1 MVRKAGCEY
10 TKWSKVVV
18 FSPDLFDDIYYDDEY
33 LKLYVH
39 NDEEL
44 FSFEYSENK
53 DIFIN
58 KSIKRPIRKI
68 GNIEVDD
75 GFYDLEGA
83 YGYGG
88 FYANTD
94 DGSFIKK
101 AMEKYELKCR
111 EENIIS
117 EFIRFHPFNS
127 FLDKCS
133 SFFDFNV
140 CDREVVILDLG
151 QDIISSYKKKVRS
164 IVKKS
169 LADVEVLE
177 SDNIEKFIELYK
189 STMLKNKADNF
200 YYFDKCFFD
209 KLLCLKQVKM
219 FEVKH
224 EGGVIA
230 MAFFL
235 FGKDIAHYHLS
246 ANSNESY
253 RLNSNYALLHSLFEI
268 AKKSNKKYFM
278 LGGGS
283 TASADDSLLAF
294 KKKFSLQTKGFHI
307 AGKIYNQE
315 IYDTY
320 CKMWSSQAESDAK
333 YFLKYRLDVC

>member
-1 MVRKAGCEY
+1 MVRRAGCEY
-10 TKWSKVVV
+10 TKWSKAIVLY
-18 FSPDLFDDIYYDDEY
+18 PDLFEDIYYDDEY

-39 NDEEL
+39 NDDEL

-53 DIFIN
+53 NKFIN

-68 GNIEVDD
+68 GDIEADD

-94 DGSFIKK
+94 DSSFIKK
-101 AMEKYELKCR
+101 AMEKYELRCR

-117 EFIRFHPFNS
+117 EFIRFHPFNT
-127 FLDKCS
+127 FLDKHPML
-133 SFFDFNV
+133 FDFKIR
-140 CDREVVILDLG
+140 DREVVVLDLG

-164 IVKKS
+164 VVKKS
-169 LADVEVLE
+169 LMDVDVLE
-177 SDNIEKFIELYK
+177 SGNIEKFIELYEG
-189 STMLKNKADNF
+189 TMLKNKADSF
-200 YYFDKCFFD
+200 YYFNKCFFD
-209 KLLCLKQVKM
+209 NLLNLNQVKL
-219 FEVKH
+219 FEVKY
-224 EGGVIA
+224 GGDIIA

-246 ANSNESY
+246 ANSSESY

-268 AKKSNKKYFM
+268 AKKNNKKYFM

-283 TASADDSLLAF
+283 TAGADDSLLAF
-294 KKKFSLQTKGFHI
+294 KTKFSSQTKAFHI
-307 AGKIYNQE
+307 AGKIYNQK
-315 IYDTY
+315 IYDMY
-320 CKMWSSQAESDAK
+320 CEMWNSQSDSDVK

>member
-1 MVRKAGCEY
+1 MVRRESCEY

-18 FSPDLFDDIYYDDEY
+18 VCPDLFDDIYYDDEY

-53 DIFIN
+53 DKFIN
-58 KSIKRPIRKI
+58 KSIKRPIRRI

-75 GFYDLEGA
+75 GFYDLEGV

-88 FYANTD
+88 FYTNTD
-94 DGSFIKK
+94 DSSFIKK

-117 EFIRFHPFNS
+117 EFIRFHPFNE
-127 FLDKCS
+127 FIDKHPML
-133 SFFDFNV
+133 FDFKV
-140 CDREVVILDLG
+140 RDREVVVVNLN
-151 QDIISSYKKKVRS
+151 QDIMSSYKKKVRS
-164 IVKKS
+164 VVKKS
-169 LADVEVLE
+169 LTDVEVLE
-177 SDNIEKFIELYK
+177 SGNIEKFIELYEG
-189 STMLKNKADNF
+189 TMLKNKADSF

-209 KLLCLKQVKM
+209 NLLSLKQVKM
-219 FEVKH
+219 FEVKY
-224 EGGVIA
+224 EGDIIA

-235 FGKDIAHYHLS
+235 FGNDIAHYHLS

-253 RLNSNYALLHSLFEI
+253 RLNSNYALLHRLFEI
-268 AKKSNKKYFM
+268 SKKNKKKYFI

-283 TASADDSLLAF
+283 TANTDDSLLAF
-294 KKKFSLQTKGFHI
+294 KKKFSSQTKAFHI
-307 AGKIYNQE
+307 AGKIYNQD
-315 IYDTY
+315 IYDMY
-320 CKMWSSQAESDAK
+320 CEMWRNQSESDVK